1 MGGRR
6 FKNSSNTKPA
16 NGLFAQTPSPIKNP
30 AGEPLH
36 SFRNGL
42 RSVGSRGLNLHGEE
56 SKFPLRGEIEAN
68 HLTKHSFHSA
78 FHQLNKFDKNQAQ
91 DRVLTPVFT
100 IQFSTPFLSLYVS
113 EIGKQSGEISKRK
126 KKKKKKLWKIVRLWN
141 TLLRRCVYVGTW
153 LFLTLL
159 VLVEW

>member
-126 KKKKKKLWKIVRLWN
+126 KRKKKKTLEDRKIMK
-141 TLLRRCVYVGTW
+141 YIIA
-153 LFLTLL
+153 
-159 VLVEW
+159 